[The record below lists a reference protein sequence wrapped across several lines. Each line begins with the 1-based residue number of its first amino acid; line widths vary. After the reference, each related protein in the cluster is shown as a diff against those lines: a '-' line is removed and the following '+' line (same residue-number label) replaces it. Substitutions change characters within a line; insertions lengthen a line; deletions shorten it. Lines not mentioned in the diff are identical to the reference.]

1 MAAEPISVEE
11 LSERYKRLYTPAIAD
26 ILDERGLCHQILPAD
41 IQAIAPG
48 MRLAGPAQTI
58 KGAPVTIHKDEY
70 LEVAIRAFLE
80 GQPGMIA
87 VFDTSEDRR
96 AAHWGELVTTATR
109 LRGCAGAVIDGG
121 VRDVERII
129 ETGFPVFARFRSP
142 ADIRGRWRYVDAGI
156 PIQIGEVLIQPGD
169 FIVGD
174 ANGVVVVPGELAL
187 DVLVEAEK
195 VVEVENQIREELRA
209 GANPLDLYKKYG
221 RF

>member
-1 MAAEPISVEE
+1 MAAEPVSVEE

-26 ILDERGLCHQILPAD
+26 ILDERGLCHQILPAE

-87 VFDTSEDRR
+87 VFDTSGDRR

-121 VRDVERII
+121 VRDVERIM
-129 ETGFPVFARFRSP
+129 EMGFPVFARFRSP

-169 FIVGD
+169 FIIGD
-174 ANGVVVVPGELAL
+174 ANGVVAVPGDLTLE
-187 DVLVEAEK
+187 VLVEAEK
-195 VVEVENQIREELRA
+195 VVEVENQIREELRG
-209 GANPLDLYKKYG
+209 GANPLELYKKYG

>member
-1 MAAEPISVEE
+1 MAAEPVSTEE
-11 LSERYKRLYTPAIAD
+11 LSERYKKVYTPAIAD
-26 ILDERGLCHQILPAD
+26 ILDERGLYHQILPAE

-70 LEVAIRAFLE
+70 LEVAVRAFLE

-87 VFDTSEDRR
+87 VFDTSGDRR

-121 VRDVERII
+121 VRDVEHILQM
-129 ETGFPVFARFRSP
+129 GFPVFARFRSP
-142 ADIRGRWRYVDAGI
+142 ADIRGRWRYVDTGI
-156 PIQIGEVLIQPGD
+156 PIQIGEVLIEPGD

-174 ANGVVVVPGELAL
+174 GNGVVVVPKELTL
-187 DVLVEAEK
+187 EVLAEAEK
-195 VVEVENQIREELRA
+195 VVEVEDQIREELRA
-209 GANPLDLYKKYG
+209 GANPLELYKKYG